1 MSEEKSSGMDE
12 FDTVKI
18 LGNAHELM
26 ITESTGRRNVETGGI
41 LLGFIESNSLIVTHA
56 SLPGP
61 NAIHKRAYFV
71 RDKKFCQ
78 EYLDRIHREFAGK
91 VHYIGEW
98 HKHLELNPS
107 PSRTDINSLTSIA
120 IQPNYEVHRPLL
132 ILCGTLD
139 YVRIP
144 RVDIRGFVFDTN
156 GLNREYSGFDIL
168 KKSVG
173 DFFEEQEDTQ

>member
-1 MSEEKSSGMDE
+1 MTEKKSSGMDL

-26 ITESTGRRNVETGGI
+26 INESTSRRNVETGGI
-41 LLGFIESNSLIVTHA
+41 LLGFIDSNSLIVTHA

-61 NAIHKRAYFV
+61 NAIHKRAYFM

-78 EYLDRIHREFAGK
+78 EYLDCIHREFAGK

-98 HKHLELNPS
+98 HKHLELKPS
-107 PSRTDINSLTSIA
+107 PSRTDIDSLTAIA
-120 IQPNYEVHRPLL
+120 IQPNYEVPRPLL

-139 YVRIP
+139 FVRIA
-144 RVDIRGFVFDTN
+144 RVNIRGFVFDTN
-156 GLNREYSGFDIL
+156 GLNREYCQFDIL
-168 KKSVG
+168 EKSVSELL
-173 DFFEEQEDTQ
+173 EEQGDSQ